1 MLASEDRDDQLV
13 RETLARCCAL
23 EHVDVDEVD
32 AVLKAIGPLAEGGR
46 TELLRQLLIQWLI
59 VTGEFS
65 RAAYWVGF
73 TRYRASTDPTDGRAR
88 LADLLEEELFVIEG
102 RRSPRAG
109 SPEAGTGTGAEPVV
123 WFRSLIS
130 SYWQSIDGDLL
141 AIRRSQREIAAL
153 SQPPL
158 PAFAGM
164 PAALEAMVTAL
175 EGQHQ
180 ISLSPPNHQLTLFNL
195 GAVLVSAEAVAIAGS
210 PGSASD
216 WDAWFRETW
225 PPYVLLTPA
234 WPVLARRLQ
243 ALLACRIGDRE
254 AGQRLMEEAIAI
266 ADRIGSRTEAA
277 IARVQYAEL
286 LTLDPEPRTR
296 KRRTEAIQRGREECR
311 ALGIPFEHHAHR
323 ARTAFA
329 LG

>member
-1 MLASEDRDDQLV
+1 LTAQRHRLRRLV
-13 RETLARCCAL
+13 CRTRRSNRGGSGNARPATRRCA
-23 EHVDVDEVD
+23 
-32 AVLKAIGPLAEGGR
+32 R

-73 TRYRASTDPTDGRAR
+73 TRYRSNTDPTDGRAR

-109 SPEAGTGTGAEPVV
+109 SPEAGTATGAEPVV

-153 SQPPL
+153 SHPPL

-164 PAALEAMVTAL
+164 PDALEAMVTAL

-180 ISLSPPNHQLTLFNL
+180 INLSPPDHQLTLFNL
-195 GAVLVSAEAVAIAGS
+195 GAVLISAEAVAIAGS
-210 PGSASD
+210 PESAND

-243 ALLACRIGDRE
+243 ALLAGRIGDRE
-254 AGQRLMEEAIAI
+254 TGQRLMEEAIAI

-286 LTLDPEPRTR
+286 LALDLQPETR
-296 KRRTEAIQRGREECR
+296 KRRTEAIQRGREGCR
-311 ALGIPFEHHAHR
+311 ELGIPFEHHAHR